1 MNTKVII
8 VGAGVV
14 GGSVALALAEQGFHV
29 TVIDKEPRI
38 ASGASNANGAQLS
51 YSYTDALASPSTLKT
66 IPKLLLG
73 LEPAFRLTKRMDP
86 DFMKWGIKFLR
97 NCTPSRADKNTL
109 ATLEIALR
117 SCAVMNK
124 WQEKYSF
131 DFDHKSAQK
140 LHLYECRETLEKLKP
155 RVALKNR
162 LGANQ
167 IIISKEKLL
176 ELEPSLQDMNADL
189 AGAIY
194 SPNDEVGD
202 AAKFTQ
208 ASLNKAIELS
218 NGQILLG
225 TRLQGFIRDGDVYR
239 GIKTN
244 KGEIVADCIVLCT
257 GYQTNEITKEI
268 NLLVPIFPM
277 AGYVLSYPATACTP
291 QISVTDTPNRMVL
304 CSIGSL
310 LRVAGM
316 ADIGQVSKNP
326 PKERIQTFETTLKNR
341 FPLAGKYSHPSQ
353 PLAGVRPMTPDGRPI
368 IQQFQSSNLFLNCGH
383 GMLGWTLAAGSA
395 DLISAKICEEFK

>member
-14 GGSVALALAEQGFHV
+14 GGAVALALAEQGFHV
-29 TVIDKEPRI
+29 TIIDKETKV

-51 YSYTDALASPSTLKT
+51 YSYTDALASPSTLKS
-66 IPKLLLG
+66 IPRLLLG

-97 NCTPSRADKNTL
+97 NCTSSRADKNTL

-117 SCAVMNK
+117 SCAVMNE
-124 WQEKYSF
+124 WRDKYNF

-140 LHLYECRETLEKLKP
+140 LHLYENFEALENQRS
-155 RVALKNR
+155 RVELKNR

-167 IIISKEKLL
+167 EIISKERLL
-176 ELEPSLQDMNADL
+176 ELEPSLQNMNADL

-194 SPNDEVGD
+194 SPNDELGD

-218 NGQILLG
+218 HGQLLLG
-225 TRLQGFIRDGDVYR
+225 TSLQGFIRDGDVFH

-244 KGEIVADCIVLCT
+244 IGEIEADFIVLCA
-257 GYQTNEITKEI
+257 GYQTNEITK
-268 NLLVPIFPM
+268 
-277 AGYVLSYPATACTP
+277 
-291 QISVTDTPNRMVL
+291 
-304 CSIGSL
+304 
-310 LRVAGM
+310 
-316 ADIGQVSKNP
+316 
-326 PKERIQTFETTLKNR
+326 
-341 FPLAGKYSHPSQ
+341 
-353 PLAGVRPMTPDGRPI
+353 
-368 IQQFQSSNLFLNCGH
+368 
-383 GMLGWTLAAGSA
+383 
-395 DLISAKICEEFK
+395 KIEF